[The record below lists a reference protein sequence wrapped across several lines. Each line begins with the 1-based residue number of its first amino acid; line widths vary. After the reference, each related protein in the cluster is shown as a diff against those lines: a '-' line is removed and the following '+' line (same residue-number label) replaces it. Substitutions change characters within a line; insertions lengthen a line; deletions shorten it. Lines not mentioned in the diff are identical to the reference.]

1 MRPEHFIKQ
10 HMLNRRDGIE
20 VDFSIP
26 PTTVWAKPTTPVSY
40 APVLPSLGNRKPSP
54 KSPFNYRGNQ
64 PSLDGERIMYF
75 ESSVELKAGRI
86 LRVSPDVKELREQW
100 PTVEYVG
107 VDGQRHKHTF
117 DYWVRSTNDKR
128 TAIAAKPLEKLLELG
143 TLQILRQI
151 GRMGVSEYADSVGIV
166 TEAFA
171 NDDDD
176 ANAGWILVSREK
188 YNEEEFLAARNLVR
202 GITGAVRFWD
212 LLRDAPIPAHRR
224 TAIWNLIDEG
234 LLRPVERGRITDT
247 SLLVP
252 TETEEVSL

>member
-10 HMLNRRDGIE
+10 HMLNRRSGIE
-20 VDFSIP
+20 VDFSVP
-26 PTTVWAKPTTPVSY
+26 PTTVWANPTSSPSY
-40 APVLPSLGNRKPSP
+40 APVFPSLGNRKPSP

-86 LRVSPDVKELREQW
+86 LRVTPDVKELREQW

-117 DYWVRSTNDKR
+117 DYWVRCANGKR
-128 TAIAAKPLEKLLELG
+128 TAIAAKPLERLLKLG

-151 GRMGVSEYADSVGIV
+151 QRMGISEYADSVSIV

-176 ANAGWILVSREK
+176 ANAAWILVSREK
-188 YNEEEFLAARNLVR
+188 YNEDEFVAARELVK

-212 LLRDAPIPAHRR
+212 LLRGAPIPAHRR
-224 TAIWNLIDEG
+224 TAIWNLIGDG
-234 LLRPVERGRITDT
+234 LLRPVERGRVTDA
-247 SLLVP
+247 SLLVL
-252 TETEEVSL
+252 TETNEVTP

>member
-10 HMLNRRDGIE
+10 HMLNRQNGIE

-26 PTTVWAKPTTPVSY
+26 DATVWANPTSPRGY

-64 PSLDGERIMYF
+64 PSLDGQRIMYF

-86 LRVSPDVKELREQW
+86 FRASRDVQELREQW
-100 PTVEYVG
+100 PTVDYLG
-107 VDGQRHKHTF
+107 HDGQRHKHTF
-117 DYWVRSTNDKR
+117 DYWVRRADGKR
-128 TAIAAKPLEKLLELG
+128 VAIAAKPFERLLELG
-143 TLQILRQI
+143 TLRILRQI
-151 GRMGVSEYADSVGIV
+151 QRMGIPQYADSVSVV

-176 ANAGWILVSREK
+176 ANAGWILVSREN
-188 YNEEEFLAARNLVR
+188 YNEGEYLAARELVTN
-202 GITGAVRFWD
+202 ITGAVRFWD
-212 LLRDAPIPAHRR
+212 LLRGAPIPGHRR

-234 LLRPVERGRITDT
+234 LLQPLERGRITDV

-252 TETEEVSL
+252 AKTNEVTP